1 MVVIEQVSKHE
12 LIDTYNCTLES
23 KSKEEIEGEFYMLVN
38 EGNTYYAYKYTHEF
52 KNERIREF
60 SNVNDC
66 MKYLEGVIKIPS
78 ENWYAYNAA
87 KEKDPTILYY
97 TDYIRSKELYFN
109 L

>member
-12 LIDTYNCTLES
+12 LIDTYNYTLE
-23 KSKEEIEGEFYMLVN
+23 SKEEIEGEFYMLAN

-60 SNVNDC
+60 NNVSDC
-66 MKYLEGVIKIPS
+66 MKYLEGFIKIPS

>member
-12 LIDTYNCTLES
+12 LIDTYNFILGS
-23 KSKEEIEGEFYMLVN
+23 KGEIEDEFYMLAN
-38 EGNTYYAYKYTHEF
+38 EGKTYYAYKYTHEL
-52 KNERIREF
+52 KNEIIREF

-66 MKYLEGVIKIPS
+66 LKYLEGIIKIPS
-78 ENWYAYNAA
+78 ENWYEYNIA

-97 TDYIRSKELYFN
+97 TDYIRSKELYFH

>member
-12 LIDTYNCTLES
+12 LIDTYNFTLE
-23 KSKEEIEGEFYMLVN
+23 SKEEIENEFYMFASEEN
-38 EGNTYYAYKYTHEF
+38 IYYAYKYTHEF

-60 SNVNDC
+60 SNINDC

-78 ENWYAYNAA
+78 ENWYAYNIA

-97 TDYIRSKELYFN
+97 TDYIRSEELYFH